1 MLRLLTKVMATIR
14 PQQTRYVGIIRQ
26 PTLLH
31 LLIALPPEWSS
42 MDDASWTRVELSPSE
57 SETRVELSP
66 SESEYRSVVEHFK
79 KSDPNYNYI
88 VKVCETGD
96 KNTFHAFEFGDR

>member
-1 MLRLLTKVMATIR
+1 MATIR

-57 SETRVELSP
+57 SE
-66 SESEYRSVVEHFK
+66 YRSVVEHFK

>member
-26 PTLLH
+26 LALFH
-31 LLIALPPEWSS
+31 LIALPPEWSS
-42 MDDASWTRVELSPSE
+42 MEGASW
-57 SETRVELSP
+57 TRVELSP

-88 VKVCETGD
+88 VKVCV
-96 KNTFHAFEFGDR
+96 R